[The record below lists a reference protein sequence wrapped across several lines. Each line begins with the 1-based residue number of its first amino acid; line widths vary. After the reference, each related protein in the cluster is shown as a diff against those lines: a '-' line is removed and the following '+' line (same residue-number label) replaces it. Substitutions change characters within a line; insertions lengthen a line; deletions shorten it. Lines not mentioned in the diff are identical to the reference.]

1 MIRSS
6 IFFVLWT
13 TVAGISHADE
23 SGKVPGLTISEYPR
37 HAEQVDEATFFLDPA
52 KLVDPIGPPRLTKSL
67 DPWTWTAERNAVARG
82 ELIIPE
88 DGDYAFV
95 ADSHYDRNVLMING
109 KVVCG
114 FRDGTER
121 VATIPLKKGPV
132 EICVVGYVGSRG
144 SAKVLWRPPGQKELG
159 PVPSH
164 ALRTKGVSA
173 APRKGVLV
181 VAKDFVV
188 EVYHNGTRV
197 PDEKREYLLDRF
209 GASAECIDVPL
220 QAGDWIVFHV
230 ANNRLRHEG
239 RIYFAMAASD
249 GADRFAHVSDP
260 ASPQWSSC
268 DDPGRARDF
277 IKGRREGTESRA
289 VPITKVWEEG
299 DKYMTEFSGA
309 TFPGIPLWGAAP
321 SCWIKYVVPGPEK
334 KPTTKSR
341 EKPSSSELEKIVP
354 LESKRAKPPVK
365 ASGTAAVA
373 KVNSLGMTFLPV
385 AGTEVLMCIHETRK
399 GDYAAYAAEV
409 PQVPD
414 TWKAIEAYGIP
425 VSENAD
431 HPVVNVS
438 WDDAVAFCQWL
449 SKKEGAT
456 YRLPTDREWTLAVGI
471 GARERRGT
479 PESFDGKIKN
489 VYPWGTQ
496 WPPPAGAGNFADLAG
511 AAKIPGMIA
520 IPRYDDGYATTAPVM
535 SFRPNPSGFY
545 DLSGNVWEWCEN
557 WYNKEQRERV
567 LRGGAWQ
574 YDELS
579 LLSSDRLANLPE
591 TRDIYRGFR
600 CVLDPSGQ
608 QEDEKVALEEHQ
620 ILAVESPRR
629 WTVQVLAA
637 TYGTGGKNADV
648 IERVTRFVEDRKRF
662 SANPVDLG
670 ADPNPGWNKSLH
682 IVYIKGGVR
691 REQRWN
697 ENGTVL
703 PESLYGPQD
712 AGELTRWLE
721 GTRWTGPKGEIQFH
735 PSGLVAGPK
744 LSGDAQWK
752 ALDSRKIRVT
762 WAKEGSLDYDFD
774 YVWSELKRPEDGK
787 DSYRLLKGDTFD
799 RVKPDVTF

>member
-1 MIRSS
+1 MTRSS
-6 IFFVLWT
+6 IFFLLWT
-13 TVAGISHADE
+13 IVAGISHADE
-23 SGKVPGLTISEYPR
+23 PGKVPGLTVTEYPR
-37 HAEQVDEATFFLDPA
+37 HAEQVDEASFYVDPG
-52 KLVDPIGPPRLTKSL
+52 KLVDPIGPSKLTKSL
-67 DPWTWTAERNAVARG
+67 DPWTWTAERNAIARG
-82 ELIIPE
+82 ELIIPD

-95 ADSHYDRNVLMING
+95 ADSHYDRNVLMIEG

-114 FRDGTER
+114 FRDGTDR

-144 SAKVLWRPPGQKELG
+144 SAKVLWRPPGHKELG
-159 PVPSH
+159 PIPSH
-164 ALRTKGVSA
+164 ALRTKGVHA

-239 RIYFAMAASD
+239 RMYFAMAASN
-249 GADRFAHVSDP
+249 GADRFAHVSDH

-277 IKGRREGTESRA
+277 IKGRHEGTESRA

-309 TFPGIPLWGAAP
+309 TFPGAPLWGAAP

-354 LESKRAKPPVK
+354 LESKRAKTPVK

-373 KVNSLGMTFLPV
+373 KVNSLGMKFLPV
-385 AGTEVLMCIHETRK
+385 PGTEVLMCIHETRK
-399 GDYAAYAAEV
+399 GDYATYAAEH
-409 PQVPD
+409 PQVHQ
-414 TWKAIEAYGIP
+414 TWKTIEAYGFP

-431 HPVVNVS
+431 HPVVNVN
-438 WDDAVAFCQWL
+438 WNDAAAFCKWL
-449 SKKEGAT
+449 SEKEGLT
-456 YRLPTDREWTLAVGI
+456 YRLPTDREWSLAVGI
-471 GARERRGT
+471 GAQEPKGMPERL
-479 PESFDGKIKN
+479 DGAIKGI
-489 VYPWGTQ
+489 YPWGTQ
-496 WPPPAGAGNFADLAG
+496 WPPPRGAGNFADSAG
-511 AAKIPGMIA
+511 AAKIPGLNA
-520 IPRYDDGYATTAPVM
+520 IPGYEDGYATTAPVM
-535 SFRPNPSGFY
+535 SFEANQSGFY
-545 DLSGNVWEWCEN
+545 DLSGNVWEWCED
-557 WYNKEQRERV
+557 WYDKDRRERV

-579 LLSSDRLANLPE
+579 LLSSDRLCNLPE

-600 CVLDPSGQ
+600 CVLDPSGRK
-608 QEDEKVALEEHQ
+608 EKKKVAHEESKTRS
-620 ILAVESPRR
+620 ILAVELPRR

-648 IERVTRFVEDRKRF
+648 TERVTRFVEERKRF

-670 ADPNPGWNKSLH
+670 ADPNPGWNKGLH
-682 IVYIKGGVR
+682 IVYLKEGVR
-691 REQRWN
+691 REQWWN

-703 PESLYGPQD
+703 PDSLYGPQD

-735 PSGLVAGPK
+735 PSGLIAGSK
-744 LSGDAQWK
+744 LSGDSQWK
-752 ALDSRKIRVT
+752 ALDSRKVRVT
-762 WAKEGSLDYDFD
+762 WTNEESLDYEFD
-774 YVWSELKRPEDGK
+774 YVWSEFKRPEDGK
-787 DSYRLLKGDTFD
+787 DGYRLIK
-799 RVKPDVTF
+799 